1 MMRIDVISAVPEI
14 FESPL
19 NSSIL
24 KRAQQK
30 GKVEI
35 KVHNLRDYA
44 HDKHKQIDDKPFGGG
59 PGMILKPEP
68 FFECIAKLLLERNYN
83 HIIFTTP
90 KGRLFNQ
97 KMANKLSL
105 AGNILLVTGHYK
117 EIDDRVRERF
127 ATDEISIGNFI
138 LTGGEIPSLMIID
151 AVVRLIPGVLNDSE
165 SALNDSFQ
173 DGNIIEAPY
182 YTRPAE
188 IEGMKVPEI
197 LLSGNEKEIK
207 KWKEIQSRQI
217 TEKWKKINSIGENH
231 D

>member
-1 MMRIDVISAVPEI
+1 MRIDVISAVPEI
-14 FESPL
+14 FNSPL

-24 KRAQQK
+24 KRAQTK

-35 KVHNLRDYA
+35 YVHNLRDYA

-59 PGMILKPEP
+59 PGMVLKPEP
-68 FFECIAKLLLERNYN
+68 FFECIEKLMQEREYN
-83 HIIFTTP
+83 HVVFTTP
-90 KGRLFNQ
+90 KGKIFNQ
-97 KMANKLSL
+97 RTANRLSL
-105 AGNILLVTGHYK
+105 AENILFITGHYK

-138 LTGGEIPSLMIID
+138 LTGGEIPSLLIID

-173 DGNIIEAPY
+173 DGDHLEAPY
-182 YTRPAE
+182 YTRPSE
-188 IEGMKVPEI
+188 YMGMKVPEI
-197 LLSGNEKEIK
+197 LLSGNDKEIR
-207 KWKEIQSRQI
+207 KWKEEQSKI
-217 TEKWKKINSIGENH
+217 VTEKWRNLNIGENN